1 LLSDLLELSYES
13 TIVASPLGVA
23 ELVEGIL
30 EERAEA
36 GAASRGIDAM
46 ILAQLAG
53 DRPTTGRETAVGE
66 PDPDA
71 AEEDTTGQALLAR
84 AVDADGVTVLELDGE
99 PPRGSPPPVPS
110 DGDAVEPVEPAV
122 TGARRRRVW
131 SIAAAAAAAA
141 FVAGGAVWL
150 DQVTRAAD
158 PERLPIA
165 TADSS
170 ADPGPIASRARLT
183 IKSAPS
189 GAQILLD
196 GVLLDRVTPATVEVS
211 SGEPHIVELRAEDHE
226 SWTERELVLGPG
238 ENLTTFHRLEPL
250 RAQLEVTTSPS
261 GATVFLDGKRLGET
275 PLVRADLTPG
285 PGRTLRIE
293 KGAHKPVL
301 VEIDLRAEKPLTIER
316 ALVRAVRYGRVTID
330 IDASA
335 AGGWAYVEH
344 DGAWVVDPRD
354 PAKKLSTP
362 TTFRLP
368 VGRQRIRLYNAFTRR
383 SKWVTVKVPER
394 GVGSARFS
402 LAAD

>member
-36 GAASRGIDAM
+36 GAARRGIDAM

-53 DRPTTGRETAVGE
+53 DRPITGRETAVGE

-71 AEEDTTGQALLAR
+71 AGEDTTGQALLAR
-84 AVDADGVTVLELDGE
+84 AVDADGVTVLELDGAA
-99 PPRGSPPPVPS
+99 PRGSPPPAP
-110 DGDAVEPVEPAV
+110 DEGDAVEPLEPAPSS
-122 TGARRRRVW
+122 AAPRRW
-131 SIAAAAAAAA
+131 GWWIAAAAAAAA
-141 FVAGGAVWL
+141 LVTGSVWVG
-150 DQVTRAAD
+150 QVTGAGD

-165 TADSS
+165 TADGS
-170 ADPGPIASRARLT
+170 AERVATASRARLT

-196 GVLLDRVTPATVEVS
+196 GVLVDQVTPVTVDVS
-211 SGEPHIVELRAEDHE
+211 AGEPHFVELRAEGHQ
-226 SWTERELVLGPG
+226 SWTERELVLGSG
-238 ENLTTFHRLEPL
+238 EHLTTFHRLEPL
-250 RAQLEVTTSPS
+250 RAQLEVTSSPA
-261 GATVFLDGKRLGET
+261 GATVFLDGNRLGKT
-275 PLVRADLTPG
+275 PLVRGDLNPG
-285 PGRTLRIE
+285 PARALRIE
-293 KGAHKPVL
+293 KDEHKPVL
-301 VEIDLRAEKPLTIER
+301 IEIDLTAAKPVTIAR
-316 ALVRAVRYGRVTID
+316 DLVRAVRYGQVTID
-330 IDASA
+330 IDASD

-344 DGAWVVDPRD
+344 DGAWIVDPRD
-354 PAKKLSTP
+354 PGKKLSTP
-362 TTFRLP
+362 ATFRLP

-402 LAAD
+402 LARE